1 MPSRSARKHRLEFP
15 VRVMSGWRAATMMI
29 ACTVLLTSCKTFSP
43 DGGMDVVAAIA
54 DRDLKK
60 DVLAVRSEDDAATAR
75 SHVARL
81 LKRPLTADAAVQ
93 IALLNNRGLQA
104 AYNELGISEAR
115 MIAATLPPSPAFM
128 FSKLITTGQF

>member
-1 MPSRSARKHRLEFP
+1 MATRSSRRRKFPLELTT
-15 VRVMSGWRAATMMI
+15 SQRAAATL
-29 ACTVLLTSCKTFSP
+29 ACAVLLAGCKTFSP

-60 DVLAVRSEDDAATAR
+60 NVIAVSTEEDAATAR
-75 SHVARL
+75 SHVTRL

-104 AYNELGISEAR
+104 AYNELGISEAK
-115 MIAATLPPSPAFM
+115 MIAATLPPS
-128 FSKLITTGQF
+128 